1 MSQSI
6 FFTAGVVSVIYVIVR
21 FLEMRFILKENKPLK
36 TLARDGLIVY
46 FSVIGGDF
54 IMQQIQPLSENV
66 TSKVAAF
73 TNQPDF

>member
-6 FFTAGVVSVIYVIVR
+6 FFTSGVVSVIYILVR

-73 TNQPDF
+73 TNLPDF

>member
-6 FFTAGVVSVIYVIVR
+6 FFTSGVVSVIYILVR